1 LYATFGDMKSVA
13 RGKWRH
19 ATNECR
25 DRDLRLAVQLTVTQ
39 LTAGALWADVTG
51 LIAETEASR
60 HRKNKKQSL
69 AGNFRRKL
77 FMAPSTPNEQER
89 RPEVGAG
96 FDAVIVGAGFA
107 GLYMLHR
114 LRGLGFTARVYEA
127 GGGVGG
133 TWYWNRYPGAR
144 CDVESMQYSF
154 SFSEELDQQWDWSE
168 KYAPQPEILAYANH
182 VADRFDLRRHIRF
195 DTRVTV
201 ASFDEAAKCWRIE
214 TGRSDKVSAKFC
226 IMAVG
231 CLSATNHPP
240 FKGREE
246 FRGPVYHTGEW
257 PHQGVDFT
265 GLRVGII
272 GTGSSAIQSI
282 PIIAQQASALTV
294 FQRTATYSVPAW
306 NAKLTPEYRSTIKAD
321 YPALRAKARARPTGF
336 YFPFNMQPALDAT
349 EEERERQYQEAWE
362 RGGLPFLGAFGDLLF
377 EKAANDTIAEF
388 ARRKIR
394 SIVKDPATAELLCP
408 DNVFGCKRLC
418 VDTDYFETYNLPHVK
433 LVDVS
438 KTPIKRF
445 TADGIEVNSVDYPF
459 DAIICATGFAAMTG
473 SFDKIRITGRHGKT
487 LAEKWREG
495 PRAYLGVAT
504 AGFPNLFTITGPGS
518 PSVLASMIQAI
529 EQHVDWMADC
539 MAHMRDIG
547 AATIEA
553 VPHYEDEWVEH
564 VNEVS
569 KVSLRSTCSSWYVGA
584 NIPGRPRVFMPYIG
598 GFPVYVQKCNEVM
611 SNGFEGFVI
620 EGANAGNEAP
630 RVRLT
635 ERWRVPLDIEVI
647 SPAAVAARRVPVV

>member
-1 LYATFGDMKSVA
+1 MTGT
-13 RGKWRH
+13 
-19 ATNECR
+19 TNGHHHQPET
-25 DRDLRLAVQLTVTQ
+25 DTV
-39 LTAGALWADVTG
+39 
-51 LIAETEASR
+51 
-60 HRKNKKQSL
+60 
-69 AGNFRRKL
+69 
-77 FMAPSTPNEQER
+77 
-89 RPEVGAG
+89 

-154 SFSEELDQQWDWSE
+154 SFSEELDQQWNWSE
-168 KYAPQPEILAYANH
+168 KYAPQPEILGYANH
-182 VADRFDLRRHIRF
+182 VADRFDLRRHIQF
-195 DTRVTV
+195 DTRVIAAT
-201 ASFDEAAKCWRIE
+201 FDETAKCWQVE
-214 TGRSDKVSAKFC
+214 TDRGDRVAAKFC

-231 CLSATNHPP
+231 CLSAANHVP
-240 FKGREE
+240 FSGRED
-246 FRGPVYHTGEW
+246 FRGPIYHTGEW
-257 PHQGVDFT
+257 PHEGVDFT
-265 GLRVGII
+265 GLRVGVI

-282 PIIAQQASALTV
+282 PIIAQQASHLTV

-306 NAKLTPEYRSTIKAD
+306 NAKLTPEYRDSIKAD
-321 YPALRAKARARPTGF
+321 YPALRAKARGRPTGF
-336 YFPFNMQPALDAT
+336 YFPFNMKPALEAT
-349 EEERERQYQEAWE
+349 PEEREQQYEEAWE
-362 RGGLPFLGAFGDLLF
+362 RGGLPFLGAYGDLLF

-388 ARRKIR
+388 AHNKIR

-418 VDTDYFETYNLPHVK
+418 VDTGYFETYNLPHVK

-438 KTPIKRF
+438 RTPIERF
-445 TADGIEVNSVDYPF
+445 TAEGIEVDGTEYRL
-459 DAIICATGFAAMTG
+459 DAIVCATGFAAMTG
-473 SFDKIRITGRHGKT
+473 SFDRIRITGRQGRT
-487 LAEKWREG
+487 LAEKWRAG

-504 AGFPNLFTITGPGS
+504 VGFPNLFTITGPGS

-539 MAHMRDIG
+539 MAHLRDIG
-547 AATIEA
+547 AATIEP
-553 VPHYEDEWVEH
+553 VQSDEDEWVEH

-620 EGANAGNEAP
+620 EGATVSNEEP
-630 RVRLT
+630 RIRLT
-635 ERWRVPLDIEVI
+635 ERWRVPLDIDVI